1 MYLKKVEFLGFKS
14 FAERTVMNFLPGMTS
29 IVGPNGC
36 GKSNIADAVR
46 WVLGEQS
53 AKALRGGKM
62 MDVIF
67 NGADG
72 YKPTNMAEVSL
83 TMAECED
90 ALKTDYHEVTI
101 TRRLFRS
108 GDSEYYLNKQPC
120 RLKDIHRLF
129 MDTGVGKNSYSI
141 LEQGKID
148 QILSSRPEDRRIV
161 FEEASGITKF
171 KADRREALG
180 KLERT
185 EQNLQRLD
193 DVIREVKRR
202 MVSLQRQAG
211 KARRYQEIQNHL
223 RGQDMWLSRH
233 RVQEMSEAIG
243 DIEVRLDELHKQ
255 MDQGRVEI
263 ENEDQGIANLRT
275 ELEAVEKVIADQM
288 ESAVGIRNELHQA
301 KEAVRVNG
309 ERIEEM
315 KSYANRDSKDA
326 EEAQTRLEQHRQ
338 NLEESA
344 AALVEAKTLKE
355 EAEAVLKARQEEVK
369 ELETT
374 SAELREKLRTKRNQ
388 VNQFEQAGNKAQGK
402 IRDFEQRER
411 GRMVQQERLREG
423 ISELQNAESAK
434 EEKVQELTGKVELL
448 QERELSLRTRV
459 DQGVQQQQ
467 EQGSSLKEKR
477 QALGEFDKN
486 VAGLKARLDV
496 LRAQEAEQE
505 QFPAGARVLLSK
517 DEIAGLD
524 RSCIVGAL
532 AQKIRTNKE
541 SQKALES
548 LLRSTIDAVIVKDAG
563 DLKLLWQILA
573 GQELGAARILAIGGV
588 EDANVPD
595 EGPGEPFV
603 DRVRASAQ
611 VQPLVNRMFRGVRW
625 VKNLEEAGVPA
636 PGQVFV
642 SPEGHLLKGD
652 GSLEV
657 YTADQD
663 QGNPLA
669 LQARITETEQALRS
683 EQENAE
689 DLRARLEAAQGEEAK
704 LQERLRNAREE
715 MQQVNR
721 ELAGSEAELRNA
733 KMERDQGKVRLQ
745 QLTNQLKTLDE
756 THQASD
762 QERQEMVEEME
773 TARANQ
779 ERLRGEIEAAAQ
791 AFDAAEEARNLGL
804 KSTTDHRIKFAE
816 HRQKVELLTRQQQN
830 LQERITELET
840 TVRERNEGINT
851 YEQRVL
857 NLKEDMQSAQAKIA
871 PLEEQLNARNAQI
884 EKEREQRS
892 TRQEGLR
899 VQEQA
904 LREKRLR
911 VEKMTGDAGNFDV
924 DLAQRRVRLENLI
937 QRVTEAYHIS
947 LGEIQKAEEPEWE
960 DGSAPDWSEL
970 ERTVE
975 AMKQKLEQMGPVNM
989 VAIEEYQEQEDRFQ
1003 FLMAQQEDLVEAKKI
1018 LLESIESINATTTEM
1033 FNKTFDLV
1041 NVHFQE
1047 MFKKLFGGGEA
1058 FLELVD
1064 DDDVLESGID
1074 IVAKPPGKKPQV
1086 ISLLSGGERTM
1097 TAVALLFALYTV
1109 KPSPFCILDELD
1121 AALDDANIGR
1131 FVSLVQ
1137 SFVKESQFIVITHN
1151 QKTIAAADVL
1161 YGITQEHKG
1170 VSKVVSVKLTDH
1182 DKDQADVRKSKQL
1195 ADEEAP
1201 APEEPAATE
1210 DSPATDA

>member
-14 FAERTVMNFLPGMTS
+14 FADRTVMNFLPGMTS

-67 NGADG
+67 NGAEG
-72 YKPTNMAEVSL
+72 VKPTNMAEVSL

-90 ALKTDYHEVTI
+90 VLKTDYHEVTI

-108 GDSEYYLNKQPC
+108 GDSEYYLNKQAC
-120 RLKDIHRLF
+120 RLRDIHRLF
-129 MDTGVGKNSYSI
+129 MDTGIGRNSYSI

-148 QILSSRPEDRRIV
+148 QILSSRPEDRRMV

-171 KADRREALG
+171 KSDRREALR
-180 KLERT
+180 KLEHT
-185 EQNLQRLD
+185 DQNLLRLD

-211 KARRYQEIQNHL
+211 KARRYQEIQNRL
-223 RGQDMWLSRH
+223 RGQDLWLSRH
-233 RVQEMSEAIG
+233 RLQEMQEAIG
-243 DIEVRLDELHKQ
+243 EREVRLDELHKLV
-255 MDQGRVEI
+255 DKGRIDI
-263 ENEDQGIANLRT
+263 ENEEGSIASLRL
-275 ELEAVEKVIADQM
+275 ELEAVDKVIADQM
-288 ESAVGIRNELHQA
+288 EDAVGIRNELHQA
-301 KEAVRVNG
+301 KESVRVNG
-309 ERIEEM
+309 ERIQEM

-338 NLEESA
+338 NVIESGQ
-344 AALVEAKTLKE
+344 ALTEAKTLRAE
-355 EAEAVLKARQEEVK
+355 SEAALKGRQDEVK
-369 ELETT
+369 QLEQT
-374 SAELREKLRTKRNQ
+374 STELREKLRQKRNDL
-388 VNQFEQAGNKAQGK
+388 NQSEQAANKAQGK

-411 GRMVQQERLREG
+411 GRMVQQARLREG
-423 ISELQNAESAK
+423 ITELENAEASR
-434 EEKVQELTGKVELL
+434 EENVRELTGKVEVL
-448 QERELSLRTRV
+448 QEREQALRNRV
-459 DQGVQQQQ
+459 DQGVLQQQ
-467 EQGSSLKEKR
+467 EHGTSLKEKR
-477 QALGEFDKN
+477 QEVGELDKT

-505 QFPAGARVLLSK
+505 QFPSGARVLLSK
-517 DEIAGLD
+517 DDIAGLD

-532 AQKIRTNKE
+532 AQKIRTDKK

-548 LLRSTIDAVIVKDAG
+548 LLRSTIDAVLVKDVSN
-563 DLKLLWQILA
+563 LQTVWEVLA
-573 GQELGAARILAIGGV
+573 GQDLGAARILAIGGI
-588 EDANVPD
+588 EDVPNAD
-595 EGPGEPFV
+595 GPGEPFV
-603 DRVRASAQ
+603 ARVKASAQ
-611 VQPLVNRMFRGVRW
+611 VQPLVNRLFAGVRW
-625 VKNLEEAGVPA
+625 VENLADAGRPSV
-636 PGQVFV
+636 GQIFV
-642 SPEGHLLKGD
+642 SPEGHILRGD
-652 GSLEV
+652 GSMEV

-669 LQARITETEQALRS
+669 LQARITETEQSLS
-683 EQENAE
+683 IDQENAD
-689 DLRARLEAAQGEEAK
+689 DLRARLEAAQGEETQ
-704 LQERLRNAREE
+704 LQERLRAAREE
-715 MQQVNR
+715 MQTVNR
-721 ELAGSEAELRNA
+721 ELAGLEAELRNA
-733 KMERDQGKVRLQ
+733 KLEWDQGKVRLQ

-762 QERQEMVEEME
+762 QERHQMMEELE
-773 TARANQ
+773 TARASQ
-779 ERLRGEIEAAAQ
+779 ESLRTEIEAVAQ
-791 AFDAAEEARNLGL
+791 AFDAAEEARNVGM
-804 KSTTDHRIKFAE
+804 KSTTDHRITFAE
-816 HRQKVELLTRQQQN
+816 HRQKVELLERQEQN
-830 LQERITELET
+830 LQERINELET

-857 NLKEDMQSAQAKIA
+857 NLKEEMQSAQAKIE
-871 PLEEQLNARNAQI
+871 PLEERLQAKNTGI
-884 EKEREQRS
+884 ENEREARK
-892 TRQEGLR
+892 TRQDGLR
-899 VQEQA
+899 EQEQA
-904 LREKRLR
+904 LREKRL
-911 VEKMTGDAGNFDV
+911 VIEKQSGEASNLDV
-924 DLAQRRVRLENLI
+924 DLAERRVRLENLI
-937 QRVTEAYHIS
+937 QRVTEAYNVTIR
-947 LGEIQKAEEPEWE
+947 EIKGSEEPEWE
-960 DGSAPDWSEL
+960 NGEVPEWSVL

-975 AMKQKLEQMGPVNM
+975 SMKNTLEQMGPVNM
-989 VAIEEYQEQEDRFQ
+989 VAIEEYQEQEDRYQ
-1003 FLMAQQEDLVEAKKI
+1003 FLMAQQEDLVQAKTI
-1018 LLESIESINATTTEM
+1018 LLESIEQINATTTEM

-1041 NVHFQE
+1041 NIHFQE

-1058 FLELVD
+1058 YLELID
-1064 DDDVLESGID
+1064 EDDVLESGID

-1137 SFVKESQFIVITHN
+1137 SFIKDSQFIVITHN

-1182 DKDQADVRKSKQL
+1182 DKDEADVRKSKQM
-1195 ADEEAP
+1195 AEETA
-1201 APEEPAATE
+1201 EV
-1210 DSPATDA
+1210 

>member
-67 NGADG
+67 NGAEG

-90 ALKTDYHEVTI
+90 VLKTDYHEVTI

-108 GDSEYYLNKQPC
+108 GDSEYSLNKQPC
-120 RLKDIHRLF
+120 RLRDIHRLF

-148 QILSSRPEDRRIV
+148 QILSSRPEDRRVV

-171 KADRREALG
+171 KADRREALS
-180 KLERT
+180 KLAKT
-185 EQNLQRLD
+185 DQNLLRLD

-202 MVSLQRQAG
+202 MISLQRQAG

-223 RGQDMWLSRH
+223 RGQDLWLSRH
-233 RVQEMSEAIG
+233 RIQEMQEGVG
-243 DIEVRLDELHKQ
+243 DLEVRLHELHKQ
-255 MDQGRVEI
+255 IDAGRIEI
-263 ENEDQGIANLRT
+263 ENDEQGITALRA
-275 ELEAVEKVIADQM
+275 ELEAVDKVIADEM
-288 ESAVGIRNELHQA
+288 EAAVGIRNELHQA
-301 KEAVRVNG
+301 KESVRVNG
-309 ERIEEM
+309 ERIQEM

-326 EEAQTRLEQHRQ
+326 EEAQSRLEQHRL
-338 NLEESA
+338 NLEESRN
-344 AALVEAKTLKE
+344 ALGEAGKLKE
-355 EAEAVLKARQEEVK
+355 EAEESLKARQAEVQV
-369 ELETT
+369 LEK
-374 SAELREKLRTKRNQ
+374 SAAELREKVREKRSELH
-388 VNQFEQAGNKAQGK
+388 QFEQSANRAQGK

-423 ISELQNAESAK
+423 ISELENAEASK
-434 EEKVQELTGKVELL
+434 EEKV
-448 QERELSLRTRV
+448 RELSNRVDQFKEREQALRARV
-459 DQGVQQQQ
+459 DQGIHQQQ

-477 QALGEFDKN
+477 QALGELEKT

-517 DEIAGLD
+517 DEVAGLD

-532 AQKIRTNKE
+532 AQKIRTDKK

-548 LLRSTIDAVIVKDAG
+548 LLRSIIDAVLVKDAG
-563 DLKLLWQILA
+563 DLQTIREILA

-588 EDANVPD
+588 EDSVAMT

-603 DRVRASAQ
+603 DRVKASAP
-611 VQPLVNRMFRGVRW
+611 VQPLVNRLFAGVRW
-625 VKNLEEAGVPA
+625 VEKLEESGKPV

-642 SPEGHLLKGD
+642 TPEGHILRGD
-652 GSLEV
+652 GLLEV
-657 YTADQD
+657 YSSDQD

-669 LQARITETEQALRS
+669 LQARITETEQSLVS
-683 EQENAE
+683 EQERTE
-689 DLRARLEAAQGEEAK
+689 DLRAGLEAAQGEEAK
-704 LQERLRNAREE
+704 LQERLRTAREE

-721 ELAGSEAELRNA
+721 EMAGLEAELRNA
-733 KMERDQGKVRLQ
+733 KLEWDQGKVRLK
-745 QLTNQLKTLDE
+745 QLTNQFATLNE

-762 QERQEMVEEME
+762 QERHQMMEELE
-773 TARANQ
+773 TAKANQ
-779 ERLRGEIEAAAQ
+779 ERLREEIESSSQ
-791 AFDAAEEARNLGL
+791 AFDAAEEARNEGM
-804 KSTTDHRIKFAE
+804 KSTTEQRIHFAE
-816 HRQKVELLTRQQQN
+816 HRQKVELLQRQQQN

-857 NLKEDMQSAQAKIA
+857 NLQEEMQSAQAKIA
-871 PLEEQLNARNAQI
+871 PFEEKLQARTAQI
-884 EKEREQRS
+884 EQERAARGEK
-892 TRQEGLR
+892 QEGLR
-899 VQEQA
+899 AKEQA

-911 VEKMTGDAGNFDV
+911 VEKCSGDAGNLDV
-924 DLAQRRVRLENLI
+924 DLAERRVRLENLI
-937 QRVTEAYHIS
+937 QRVTEAYHVALS
-947 LGEIQKAEEPEWE
+947 DVQNAEEPEWE
-960 DGSAPDWSEL
+960 NGEAPEWSQL

-975 AMKQKLEQMGPVNM
+975 AMKNKLEQMGPVNM
-989 VAIEEYQEQEDRFQ
+989 VAIEEYQEQEDRYQ
-1003 FLMAQQEDLVEAKKI
+1003 FLMAQQEDLVSAKKI
-1018 LLESIESINATTTEM
+1018 LLESIEQINATTTEM
-1033 FNKTFDLV
+1033 FNKTFDQV
-1041 NVHFQE
+1041 NIHFQE

-1058 FLELVD
+1058 FLELVNAE
-1064 DDDVLESGID
+1064 DVLESGID

-1182 DKDQADVRKSKQL
+1182 DKDEGDVRKSKQM
-1195 ADEEAP
+1195 EA
-1201 APEEPAATE
+1201 EAAE
-1210 DSPATDA
+1210 V

>member
-83 TMAECED
+83 TLSDCED

-120 RLKDIHRLF
+120 RLRDIHRLF

-171 KADRREALG
+171 KADRREALS
-180 KLERT
+180 KLEKT
-185 EQNLQRLD
+185 DQNLLRLD

-202 MVSLQRQAG
+202 MISLQRQAG

-223 RGQDMWLSRH
+223 RGQDLWLSRH
-233 RVQEMSEAIG
+233 RLQQMQEAVG
-243 DIEVRLDELHKQ
+243 DLEVRLHDLHRQVDE
-255 MDQGRVEI
+255 GRTEI
-263 ENEDQGIANLRT
+263 ENEEQGIQVLRA
-275 ELEAVEKVIADQM
+275 ELEAVDRVIADEM
-288 ESAVGIRNELHQA
+288 EAAVGLRNELHQA
-301 KEAVRVNG
+301 KESVRVNG

-315 KSYANRDSKDA
+315 KSYASRDSRDA
-326 EEAQTRLEQHRQ
+326 EEAQSRLEQHRL
-338 NLEESA
+338 NLEESGR
-344 AALVEAKTLKE
+344 ALAEAEKGKE
-355 EAEAVLKARQEEVK
+355 EAEQQLKDRQAEVQH
-369 ELETT
+369 LEN
-374 SAELREKLRTKRNQ
+374 SAAELREKLRYKRNEL
-388 VNQFEQAGNKAQGK
+388 NQFEQAANRAQGK

-411 GRMVQQERLREG
+411 GRMVQQERLRES
-423 ISELQNAESAK
+423 ISELENAAEPQEAK
-434 EEKVQELTGKVELL
+434 V
-448 QERELSLRTRV
+448 RELGGSVEQLQAREQVLRSRV
-459 DQGVQQQQ
+459 EQGVQQQQ

-477 QALGEFDKN
+477 QALGEAEKT

-505 QFPAGARVLLSK
+505 QFPSGARILLST
-517 DEIAGLD
+517 EEVPGLD
-524 RSCIVGAL
+524 RSVVVGAL
-532 AQKIRTNKE
+532 AQKIRTDKK

-548 LLRSTIDAVIVKDAG
+548 LLRGIIDAVLVKDSSH
-563 DLKLLWQILA
+563 LRQIREVLA
-573 GQELGAARILAIGGV
+573 GQDLGAARVLAVGGV
-588 EDANVPD
+588 ADAEVPAG
-595 EGPGEPFV
+595 GPGEAFV
-603 DRVRASAQ
+603 DRVKANAQ
-611 VQPLVNRMFRGVRW
+611 VQPLVNRLFAGVRW
-625 VKNLEEAGVPA
+625 VENLDAAGQPV
-636 PGQVFV
+636 PGQIFV
-642 SPEGHLLKGD
+642 TPEGHLLKGD
-652 GSLEV
+652 GTLEV
-657 YTADQD
+657 YSADQD

-669 LQARITETEQALRS
+669 LQARITETEQSLAA
-683 EQENAE
+683 EQETAE
-689 DLRARLEAAQGEEAK
+689 TIRAGLEAAQGEESK
-704 LQERLRNAREE
+704 LQERLRSAREE
-715 MQQVNR
+715 LQQVNR
-721 ELAGSEAELRNA
+721 ELAGLEAELRNA
-733 KMERDQGKVRLQ
+733 KLEWEQGKVRLQ
-745 QLTNQLKTLDE
+745 QLRNQLATLNE

-762 QERQEMVEEME
+762 QERHRMMEELE
-773 TARANQ
+773 AARANQ
-779 ERLRGEIEAAAQ
+779 ERLRGEIESTAQ
-791 AFDAAEEARNLGL
+791 AFDAAEEARNVGI
-804 KSTTDHRIKFAE
+804 KSTTDHRIRFAE
-816 HRQKVELLTRQQQN
+816 HRQKVELLQRQQQN
-830 LQERITELET
+830 LQERIHELEA
-840 TVRERNEGINT
+840 TVRERNEGINS
-851 YEQRVL
+851 YEQRVITL
-857 NLKEDMQSAQAKIA
+857 REEMQSAQARIA
-871 PLEEQLNARNAQI
+871 PLEEKLQARNEKI
-884 EKEREQRS
+884 EKERA
-892 TRQEGLR
+892 TRGEKQEGLR

-904 LREKRLR
+904 LRENRLR
-911 VEKMTGDAGNFDV
+911 VEKKTGEAGNLDV
-924 DLAQRRVRLENLI
+924 ELAEKRVRLENLI
-937 QRVTEAYHIS
+937 QRVTEAYHVT
-947 LGEIQKAEEPEWE
+947 LAEVQKAEEPEWE
-960 DGSAPDWSEL
+960 NGEAPEWSQL

-975 AMKQKLEQMGPVNM
+975 SMKEKLEQMGPVNM

-1003 FLMAQQEDLVEAKKI
+1003 FLMAQQEDLVQSKKI
-1018 LLESIESINATTTEM
+1018 LLESIEQINSTTTEM
-1033 FNKTFDLV
+1033 FNQTFEKV
-1041 NVHFQE
+1041 NLHFQE

-1058 FLELVD
+1058 YLELVD
-1064 DDDVLESGID
+1064 AEDVLESGID

-1137 SFVKESQFIVITHN
+1137 SFVKDSQFIVITHN

-1182 DKDQADVRKSKQL
+1182 DKDEADVRKSKQI
-1195 ADEEAP
+1195 AEAP
-1201 APEEPAATE
+1201 AEV
-1210 DSPATDA
+1210 

>member
-14 FAERTVMNFLPGMTS
+14 FADRTVMNFLPGMTS

-67 NGADG
+67 NGAEG
-72 YKPTNMAEVSL
+72 VKPTNMAEVSL

-90 ALKTDYHEVTI
+90 VLKTDYHEVTI

-108 GDSEYYLNKQPC
+108 GDSEYYLNKQAC
-120 RLKDIHRLF
+120 RLRDIHRLF
-129 MDTGVGKNSYSI
+129 MDTGIGRNSYSI

-148 QILSSRPEDRRIV
+148 QILSSRPEDRRMV

-171 KADRREALG
+171 KSDRREALR
-180 KLERT
+180 KLEHT
-185 EQNLQRLD
+185 DQNLLRLD

-211 KARRYQEIQNHL
+211 KARRYKEIQNRL
-223 RGQDMWLSRH
+223 RGQDLWLSRY
-233 RVQEMSEAIG
+233 RLQEMQEAIG
-243 DIEVRLDELHKQ
+243 EREVRLDELHRLVDK
-255 MDQGRVEI
+255 GRTDI
-263 ENEDQGIANLRT
+263 ENEEGSIASLRL
-275 ELEAVEKVIADQM
+275 ELEAVDKVIADQM
-288 ESAVGIRNELHQA
+288 EAAVGIRNQLHQA
-301 KEAVRVNG
+301 KESVRVNG
-309 ERIEEM
+309 ERIQEM

-338 NLEESA
+338 NVMESGQ
-344 AALVEAKTLKE
+344 ALTEAKTLRAE
-355 EAEAVLKARQEEVK
+355 SEAALKGRQDEVMQ
-369 ELETT
+369 LEQI
-374 SAELREKLRTKRNQ
+374 SAELREKLRQKRNNL
-388 VNQFEQAGNKAQGK
+388 NQSEQAANKAQGK

-411 GRMVQQERLREG
+411 GRMVQQARLREG
-423 ISELQNAESAK
+423 ITELENAEASR
-434 EEKVQELTGKVELL
+434 EENVRELTGKVEVL
-448 QERELSLRTRV
+448 QEREQALRNRV
-459 DQGVQQQQ
+459 DQGVLQQQ
-467 EQGSSLKEKR
+467 EHGTSLKEKR
-477 QALGEFDKN
+477 QEVGELDKT

-505 QFPAGARVLLSK
+505 QFPSGARVLLSK
-517 DEIAGLD
+517 DDIAGLD

-532 AQKIRTNKE
+532 AQKIRTDKK

-548 LLRSTIDAVIVKDAG
+548 LLRSTIDAVLVKDVSN
-563 DLKLLWQILA
+563 LQTVWEVLA
-573 GQELGAARILAIGGV
+573 GQDLGAARILAIGGI
-588 EDANVPD
+588 EDVPNAD
-595 EGPGEPFV
+595 GPGGPGEPFV
-603 DRVRASAQ
+603 ARVKASAQ
-611 VQPLVNRMFRGVRW
+611 VQPLVNRLFAGVRW
-625 VKNLEEAGVPA
+625 VENLADAGRPSV
-636 PGQVFV
+636 GQIFV
-642 SPEGHLLKGD
+642 SPEGHILRGD
-652 GSLEV
+652 GSMEV

-669 LQARITETEQALRS
+669 LQARITETEQSLS
-683 EQENAE
+683 IDQENAD
-689 DLRARLEAAQGEEAK
+689 DLRARLEAAQGEETQ
-704 LQERLRNAREE
+704 LQERLRAAREE
-715 MQQVNR
+715 MQTVNR
-721 ELAGSEAELRNA
+721 ELAGLEAELRNA
-733 KMERDQGKVRLQ
+733 KLEWDQGKVRLQ

-762 QERQEMVEEME
+762 QERHQMMEELE
-773 TARANQ
+773 TARASQ
-779 ERLRGEIEAAAQ
+779 ESLRTEIEAVAQ
-791 AFDAAEEARNLGL
+791 AFDAAEEARNVGM
-804 KSTTDHRIKFAE
+804 KSTTDHRITFAE
-816 HRQKVELLTRQQQN
+816 HRQKVELLERQEQN

-857 NLKEDMQSAQAKIA
+857 NLKEEMQSAQARIQ
-871 PLEEQLNARNAQI
+871 PLEEQLQAKNTGI
-884 EKEREQRS
+884 ENEREARK
-892 TRQEGLR
+892 TRQDGLR
-899 VQEQA
+899 EQEQA
-904 LREKRLR
+904 LREKRL
-911 VEKMTGDAGNFDV
+911 VIEKQSGEASNLDV
-924 DLAQRRVRLENLI
+924 DLAERRVRLENLI
-937 QRVTEAYHIS
+937 QRVTEAYNVTIR
-947 LGEIQKAEEPEWE
+947 EIKGSEEPEWE
-960 DGSAPDWSEL
+960 NGEVPEWTVL

-975 AMKQKLEQMGPVNM
+975 SMKNALEQMGPVNM
-989 VAIEEYQEQEDRFQ
+989 VAIEEYQEQEDRYQ
-1003 FLMAQQEDLVEAKKI
+1003 FLMAQQEDLVQAKTI
-1018 LLESIESINATTTEM
+1018 LLESIEQINATTTEM

-1041 NVHFQE
+1041 NTHFQE

-1058 FLELVD
+1058 YLELID
-1064 DDDVLESGID
+1064 EDDVLESGID

-1137 SFVKESQFIVITHN
+1137 SFIKDSQFIVITHN

-1182 DKDQADVRKSKQL
+1182 DKDEADVRKSKQM
-1195 ADEEAP
+1195 AEETA
-1201 APEEPAATE
+1201 EV
-1210 DSPATDA
+1210 

>member
-14 FAERTVMNFLPGMTS
+14 FADRTVMNFLPGMTS

-67 NGADG
+67 NGAEG
-72 YKPTNMAEVSL
+72 VKPTNMAEVSL

-90 ALKTDYHEVTI
+90 VLKTDYHEVTI

-108 GDSEYYLNKQPC
+108 GDSEYYLNKQAC
-120 RLKDIHRLF
+120 RLRDIHRLF
-129 MDTGVGKNSYSI
+129 MDTGIGRNSYSI

-148 QILSSRPEDRRIV
+148 QILSSRPEDRRMV

-171 KADRREALG
+171 KSDRREALR
-180 KLERT
+180 KLEHT
-185 EQNLQRLD
+185 DQNLLRLD

-211 KARRYQEIQNHL
+211 KARRYQEIQNRL
-223 RGQDMWLSRH
+223 RGQDLWLSRH
-233 RVQEMSEAIG
+233 RLQEMQEAIG
-243 DIEVRLDELHKQ
+243 EREVRLDELHKLV
-255 MDQGRVEI
+255 DKGRIDI
-263 ENEDQGIANLRT
+263 ENEEGSIASLRL
-275 ELEAVEKVIADQM
+275 ELEAVDKVIADQM
-288 ESAVGIRNELHQA
+288 EDAVGIRNELHQA
-301 KEAVRVNG
+301 KESVRVNG
-309 ERIEEM
+309 ERIQEM

-338 NLEESA
+338 NVIESGQ
-344 AALVEAKTLKE
+344 ALTEAKTLRAE
-355 EAEAVLKARQEEVK
+355 SEAALKGRQDEVK
-369 ELETT
+369 QLEQT
-374 SAELREKLRTKRNQ
+374 STELREKLRQKRNDL
-388 VNQFEQAGNKAQGK
+388 NQSEQAANKAQGK

-411 GRMVQQERLREG
+411 GRMVQQARLREG
-423 ISELQNAESAK
+423 ITELENAEASR
-434 EEKVQELTGKVELL
+434 EENVRELTGKVEVL
-448 QERELSLRTRV
+448 QEREQALRNRV
-459 DQGVQQQQ
+459 DQGVLQQQ
-467 EQGSSLKEKR
+467 EHGTSLKEKR
-477 QALGEFDKN
+477 QEVGELDKT

-505 QFPAGARVLLSK
+505 QFPSGARVLLSK
-517 DEIAGLD
+517 DDIAGLD

-532 AQKIRTNKE
+532 AQKIRTDKK

-548 LLRSTIDAVIVKDAG
+548 LLRSTIDAVLVKDVSN
-563 DLKLLWQILA
+563 LQTVWEVLA
-573 GQELGAARILAIGGV
+573 GQDLGAARILAIGGI
-588 EDANVPD
+588 EDVPNAD
-595 EGPGEPFV
+595 GLGEPFV
-603 DRVRASAQ
+603 ARVKASAQ
-611 VQPLVNRMFRGVRW
+611 VQPLVNRLFAGVRW
-625 VKNLEEAGVPA
+625 VENLADAGRPSV
-636 PGQVFV
+636 GQIFV
-642 SPEGHLLKGD
+642 SPEGHILRGD
-652 GSLEV
+652 GSMEV

-669 LQARITETEQALRS
+669 LQARITETEQSLS
-683 EQENAE
+683 IDQENAD
-689 DLRARLEAAQGEEAK
+689 DLRARLEAAQGEETQ
-704 LQERLRNAREE
+704 LQERLRAAREE
-715 MQQVNR
+715 MQTVNR
-721 ELAGSEAELRNA
+721 ELAGLEAELRNA
-733 KMERDQGKVRLQ
+733 KLEWDQGKVRLQ

-762 QERQEMVEEME
+762 QERHQMMEELE
-773 TARANQ
+773 TARASQ
-779 ERLRGEIEAAAQ
+779 ESLRTEIEAVAQ
-791 AFDAAEEARNLGL
+791 AFDAAEEARNVGM
-804 KSTTDHRIKFAE
+804 KSTTDHRITFAE
-816 HRQKVELLTRQQQN
+816 HRQKVELLERQEQN
-830 LQERITELET
+830 LQERINELET

-857 NLKEDMQSAQAKIA
+857 NLKEEMQSAQAKIE
-871 PLEEQLNARNAQI
+871 PLEERLQAKNTGI
-884 EKEREQRS
+884 ENEREARK
-892 TRQEGLR
+892 TRQDGLR
-899 VQEQA
+899 EQEQA
-904 LREKRLR
+904 LREKRL
-911 VEKMTGDAGNFDV
+911 VIEKQSGEASNLDV
-924 DLAQRRVRLENLI
+924 DLAERRVRLENLI
-937 QRVTEAYHIS
+937 QRVTEAYNVTIR
-947 LGEIQKAEEPEWE
+947 EIKGSEEPEWE
-960 DGSAPDWSEL
+960 NGEVPEWSVL

-975 AMKQKLEQMGPVNM
+975 SMKNTLEQMGPVNM
-989 VAIEEYQEQEDRFQ
+989 VAIEEYQEQEDRYQ
-1003 FLMAQQEDLVEAKKI
+1003 FLMAQQEDLVQAKTI
-1018 LLESIESINATTTEM
+1018 LLESIEQINATTTEM

-1041 NVHFQE
+1041 NIHFQE

-1058 FLELVD
+1058 YLELID
-1064 DDDVLESGID
+1064 EDDVLESGID

-1137 SFVKESQFIVITHN
+1137 SFIKDSQFIVITHN

-1182 DKDQADVRKSKQL
+1182 DKDEADVRKSKQM
-1195 ADEEAP
+1195 AEETA
-1201 APEEPAATE
+1201 EV
-1210 DSPATDA
+1210 

>member
-14 FAERTVMNFLPGMTS
+14 FADRTVMNFLPGMTA

-72 YKPTNMAEVSL
+72 FKPTNMAEVSL

-90 ALKTDYHEVTI
+90 TLQTDYHEVTI

-129 MDTGVGKNSYSI
+129 MDTGVGRNSYSI

-148 QILSSRPEDRRIV
+148 QVLSSRPEDRRLV

-171 KADRREALG
+171 KADRREALS

-185 EQNLQRLD
+185 DQNLLRLD

-223 RGQDMWLSRH
+223 RGQDLWLSRH
-233 RVQEMSEAIG
+233 RLQEMQEAIG
-243 DIEVRLDELHKQ
+243 EREVRLDELHQLVAKS
-255 MDQGRVEI
+255 RTEI
-263 ENEDQGIANLRT
+263 ENEESGIAELRLQ
-275 ELEAVEKVIADQM
+275 LEAVDKVIADQM
-288 ESAVGIRNELHQA
+288 EAAVGLRNALHQA
-301 KEAVRVNG
+301 KESVRVNG

-315 KSYANRDSKDA
+315 KSYASRDSKDA
-326 EEAQTRLEQHRQ
+326 EEAQMRLEQHRQ
-338 NLEESA
+338 NLQESA
-344 AALVEAKTLKE
+344 GALREASKLRE
-355 EAEAVLKARQEEVK
+355 EAEAALHHRQQEVNQ
-369 ELETT
+369 LEA
-374 SAELREKLRTKRNQ
+374 SASELREKLRAKRNEL
-388 VNQFEQAGNKAQGK
+388 NQQEQAANRAQGK

-423 ISELQNAESAK
+423 ITELENAAAPR
-434 EEKVQELTGKVELL
+434 EEKVRALATKVEEL
-448 QERELSLRTRV
+448 QAREQALKTRV
-459 DQGVQQQQ
+459 EQGVQQQQ

-477 QALGEFDKN
+477 LALGELDKS

-517 DEIAGLD
+517 EEIAGLD
-524 RSCIVGAL
+524 RTCIVGAL
-532 AQKIRTNKE
+532 AQKIRTDKK

-548 LLRSTIDAVIVKDAG
+548 LLRSTIDAVLVKDAG
-563 DLKLLWQILA
+563 DLKTLWQVLA
-573 GQELGAARILAIGGV
+573 GQELGAARILAVGGV
-588 EDANVPD
+588 AEVAVT

-603 DRVRASAQ
+603 DRVKAGVQ
-611 VQPLVNRMFRGVRW
+611 VQPLVNRLFAGVRW
-625 VKNLEEAGVPA
+625 VENLAEAGLPA
-636 PGQVFV
+636 PGQTFV
-642 SPEGHLLKGD
+642 SPEGHILRGD

-657 YTADQD
+657 YSADQD
-663 QGNPLA
+663 QANPLA
-669 LQARITETEQALRS
+669 LQARITETEQSLAA

-689 DLRARLEAAQGEEAK
+689 DLRAGLEAAQGEEAK
-704 LQERLRNAREE
+704 LQERLRTAREE
-715 MQQVNR
+715 LQQVNR
-721 ELAGSEAELRNA
+721 ELAGMEAELRNA
-733 KMERDQGKVRLQ
+733 KLEWDQGKVRLQ
-745 QLTNQLKTLDE
+745 QLTNQLNTLNQ

-762 QERQEMVEEME
+762 QERHQLVEELE
-773 TARANQ
+773 TARASQ
-779 ERLRGEIEAAAQ
+779 ERLRAEIEATAQ
-791 AFDAAEEARNLGL
+791 AFDAAEEARNEGL
-804 KSTTDHRIKFAE
+804 KSTTDHRIRFAE
-816 HRQKVELLTRQQQN
+816 HRQKVELLQRQQQN
-830 LQERITELET
+830 LQDRINELET
-840 TVRERNEGINT
+840 TVRERNEGIST

-857 NLKEDMQSAQAKIA
+857 NLQEDLQAAQARIA
-871 PLEEQLNARNAQI
+871 PLEEQLAAQTAKI
-884 EKEREQRS
+884 EQERETRS
-892 TRQEGLR
+892 ERQEGLR
-899 VQEQA
+899 IQENA
-904 LREKRLR
+904 LREKRLK
-911 VEKMTGDAGNFDV
+911 VEKLAGESGQLDV
-924 DLAQRRVRLENLI
+924 DLAERRVRLENLI
-937 QRVTEAYHIS
+937 QRVTEAYHVS
-947 LGEIQKAEEPEWE
+947 LREIQEAGEPEWE
-960 DGSAPDWSEL
+960 GGEVPDWQDL

-975 AMKQKLEQMGPVNM
+975 EMKAKLEEMGPVNM

-1003 FLMAQQEDLVEAKKI
+1003 FLMAQQEDLVSAKKI
-1018 LLESIESINATTTEM
+1018 LLESIEQINATTTEM
-1033 FNKTFDLV
+1033 FNKTFELV
-1041 NVHFQE
+1041 NTHFQE

-1058 FLELVD
+1058 YLELVD
-1064 DDDVLESGID
+1064 QEDVLESGID

-1121 AALDDANIGR
+1121 AALDEANIGR

-1137 SFVKESQFIVITHN
+1137 SFLKESQFIVITHN

-1182 DKDQADVRKSKQL
+1182 DKQTDEATKGREL
-1195 ADEEAP
+1195 ADAGV
-1201 APEEPAATE
+1201 
-1210 DSPATDA
+1210 

>member
-14 FAERTVMNFLPGMTS
+14 FADRTVMNFLPGMTA

-72 YKPTNMAEVSL
+72 FKPTNMAEVSL

-90 ALKTDYHEVTI
+90 TLKTDYHEVTI

-129 MDTGVGKNSYSI
+129 MDTGVGRNSYSI

-148 QILSSRPEDRRIV
+148 QVLSSRPEDRRLV

-171 KADRREALG
+171 KADRREALS

-185 EQNLQRLD
+185 DQNLLRLD

-223 RGQDMWLSRH
+223 RGQDLWLSRH
-233 RVQEMSEAIG
+233 RLQEMQEAIG
-243 DIEVRLDELHKQ
+243 EREVRLDELHQLVAKS
-255 MDQGRVEI
+255 RTEI
-263 ENEDQGIANLRT
+263 EDEESSISELRLQ
-275 ELEAVEKVIADQM
+275 LEAVDKVIADQM
-288 ESAVGIRNELHQA
+288 EEAVGLRNALHQA
-301 KEAVRVNG
+301 KESVRVNG
-309 ERIEEM
+309 ERIQEM

-326 EEAQTRLEQHRQ
+326 EEAQVRLEQHRQ
-338 NLEESA
+338 NLQESA
-344 AALVEAKTLKE
+344 NALVEAGKLRE
-355 EAEAVLKARQEEVK
+355 EAEAALKARQEEVQH
-369 ELETT
+369 LEA
-374 SAELREKLRTKRNQ
+374 SAAELREKLRNKRNDL
-388 VNQFEQAGNKAQGK
+388 NQHEQAANRAQGK

-423 ISELQNAESAK
+423 IAELENAAAPR
-434 EEKVQELTGKVELL
+434 EEKVRELTAKVEEL
-448 QERELSLRTRV
+448 QTREQALRNRV
-459 DQGVQQQQ
+459 EQGVQQQQ
-467 EQGSSLKEKR
+467 EQGSNLKEKR
-477 QALGEFDKN
+477 LALGELDKS

-517 DEIAGLD
+517 DEVAGLD

-532 AQKIRTNKE
+532 AQKIRTDKKA
-541 SQKALES
+541 QKALES
-548 LLRSTIDAVIVKDAG
+548 LLRSTIDAVLVKDAAH
-563 DLKLLWQILA
+563 LQTVWQVLA

-588 EDANVPD
+588 TESAVQD
-595 EGPGEPFV
+595 GPGEAFV
-603 DRVRASAQ
+603 DRVKASAQ
-611 VQPLVNRMFRGVRW
+611 VQPLVNRLFAGVRW
-625 VKNLEEAGVPA
+625 VENLADAGQPA
-636 PGQVFV
+636 PGQTFV
-642 SPEGHLLKGD
+642 SPEGHILRGD

-657 YTADQD
+657 YSADQD
-663 QGNPLA
+663 QANPLA
-669 LQARITETEQALRS
+669 LQARITETEQSLAS

-689 DLRARLEAAQGEEAK
+689 TLRAGLEAAQGEEAK
-704 LQERLRNAREE
+704 LQERLRTAREE

-721 ELAGSEAELRNA
+721 ELAGMEAELRNA
-733 KMERDQGKVRLQ
+733 KLEWEQGKVRLQ
-745 QLTNQLKTLDE
+745 QLTNQLNTLNQ

-762 QERQEMVEEME
+762 QERHQMVEELE
-773 TARANQ
+773 SARANQ
-779 ERLRGEIEAAAQ
+779 ERLRSEIEATAQ
-791 AFDAAEEARNLGL
+791 AFDAAEEARNVGL
-804 KSTTDHRIKFAE
+804 KSTTDHRIRFAE
-816 HRQKVELLTRQQQN
+816 HRQKVELLERQQQN
-830 LQERITELET
+830 LQDRIHELET

-857 NLKEDMQSAQAKIA
+857 NLQEDLQAAQARIA
-871 PLEEQLNARNAQI
+871 PLEAQLAAQTAKIEQ
-884 EKEREQRS
+884 EREAR
-892 TRQEGLR
+892 TERQEGLR
-899 VQEQA
+899 VQENT
-904 LREKRLR
+904 LREKRLQ
-911 VEKMTGDAGNFDV
+911 VEKQAGEASQLDV
-924 DLAQRRVRLENLI
+924 DLAQRRVRLENLV
-937 QRVTEAYHIS
+937 QRVTEAYHVS
-947 LGEIQKAEEPEWE
+947 LREVKEAEEPEWE
-960 DGSAPDWSEL
+960 SGEAPDWQDL

-975 AMKQKLEQMGPVNM
+975 AMKAKLEEMGPVNM

-1003 FLMAQQEDLVEAKKI
+1003 FLMAQQEDLVSAKKI
-1018 LLESIESINATTTEM
+1018 LLESIEQINATTTEM

-1041 NVHFQE
+1041 NIHFQE

-1064 DDDVLESGID
+1064 QDDVLESGID

-1121 AALDDANIGR
+1121 AALDEANIGR

-1137 SFVKESQFIVITHN
+1137 SFLKESQFIVITHN

-1182 DKDQADVRKSKQL
+1182 DKETDDAMKAKKL
-1195 ADEEAP
+1195 ADAGV
-1201 APEEPAATE
+1201 
-1210 DSPATDA
+1210 